1 MLSTFCSACTFTCSM
16 KGTKGLVLKS
26 MCYRWV
32 GFYAQIVG
40 VAWESFQKMAVA
52 VLSVQYV
59 G

>member
-1 MLSTFCSACTFTCSM
+1 MLLAIFWPTCSM
-16 KGTKGLVLKS
+16 TGIRGLVLKN

-40 VAWESFQKMAVA
+40 VAWESFQKMIVV
-52 VLSVQYV
+52 VLSVQSV